1 MQLPALLF
9 GVYMK
14 EKKPN
19 ARLTK
24 HAKQEMNHLNH
35 QGQKASILRLMVQ
48 LVHTFHP
55 PHPTF
60 TPHPIVSLLEGCACH
75 FMEFHSTLLT
85 SSNWLEMF

>member
-55 PHPTF
+55 P
-60 TPHPIVSLLEGCACH
+60 
-75 FMEFHSTLLT
+75 TLLSPPTPSSLYWRGVHAT
-85 SSNWLEMF
+85 SWNFILHC